1 MGVFGSHQKQTEGS
15 TTNTSSTASFSI
27 VFNRFSACD
36 SFPSFFSKRCCT
48 YDLHHDCMVRSAL
61 VNAPV
66 PLLAT
71 PPAPRYASAG
81 YRPRKSLAC
90 PSPWNV
96 LVCVHRNV
104 LSGKVRV
111 KVANGLRA
119 PRVTTR
125 ITRRPKTLATACGRA
140 SDGPRR
146 PLRSMPSVTKHF
158 KAGLQNFSTVALST
172 GVSSF
177 RFSSSGALYMNSRLS
192 SLSVCSVIS
201 CSFSER
207 ACKVNSLRCHPYCR
221 SAPRH
226 AFSLRSVLSM

>member
-61 VNAPV
+61 VNAP
-66 PLLAT
+66 LLAT
-71 PPAPRYASAG
+71 PPAPRYASAR

-104 LSGKVRV
+104 LSGKVRA

-125 ITRRPKTLATACGRA
+125 ITRRPKTLATAYDGSRSRRCVNLTCDHVATVRRGYRGQRQLRGNTSTA
-140 SDGPRR
+140 RWEHIHSTSTTLSD
-146 PLRSMPSVTKHF
+146 
-158 KAGLQNFSTVALST
+158 
-172 GVSSF
+172 
-177 RFSSSGALYMNSRLS
+177 
-192 SLSVCSVIS
+192 
-201 CSFSER
+201 
-207 ACKVNSLRCHPYCR
+207 
-221 SAPRH
+221 
-226 AFSLRSVLSM
+226 

>member
-61 VNAPV
+61 VNAP
-66 PLLAT
+66 LLAT
-71 PPAPRYASAG
+71 PPAPRYASAR

-104 LSGKVRV
+104 LSGKVRA